1 MGDVREEGAEPPIRV
16 VRDSTFVRFVADRL
30 SVTEQGRDLEIACL
44 QSGPLHTRIIDHG
57 EFEEFESE
65 PVATEVARMRLS
77 YSTMVQLVMSFLR
90 GGIQNDRIKGPAI
103 VNQLN
108 QWIEEYRNTD
118 D

>member
-57 EFEEFESE
+57 E